1 MILIIDDRP
10 EEKIGNF
17 KDLLDKYGI
26 EYKIVT
32 TLESAKQYWQ
42 EYGIKKNNIDA
53 IILDYIFPNSNADLT
68 EYTDNIPN
76 GVKFLFDNE
85 FLMHKKMVSLIINTS
100 ADKEIVQEYLRKTR
114 YFNHPNDILYTFHDK
129 QPLSE
134 TGETLRIHLIE
145 EIMKIMAIRRYNG
158 ESKR

>member
-1 MILIIDDRP
+1 
-10 EEKIGNF
+10 
-17 KDLLDKYGI
+17 
-26 EYKIVT
+26 
-32 TLESAKQYWQ
+32 
-42 EYGIKKNNIDA
+42 
-53 IILDYIFPNSNADLT
+53 
-68 EYTDNIPN
+68 
-76 GVKFLFDNE
+76 
-85 FLMHKKMVSLIINTS
+85 MVSLIINTS

-158 ESKR
+158 ESNRRNNGGRDKAAWKGFPKGLGYYAGHGDGD